1 MPASILAIA
10 VHPCAK
16 RIIGLLL
23 HKVAVA
29 MAIVAFGSGMPSMAD
44 VADMADVSPPGDG
57 PSFTAQGRAA
67 HRRLDRREYENTLR
81 DLLDLPGLSVQDM
94 LPEDG
99 RAYGFDKSGEAL
111 ELSHVHIAGYAEA
124 ARTALAMVSATQANP
139 MKPLQHRLL
148 PGEQDFFKLALIE
161 GDAVFLKGGQ
171 YDSAAM
177 PLIREALPHPL
188 PHYEKTG
195 LFPYRHSVGVFRRQG
210 ANDHFALF
218 FNAFT
223 PTYSGRYRLRLSLWS
238 FQWVKGSLQ
247 ARDAPEVAS
256 LHANDRLLGYYDA
269 PSLAPR
275 VHEIDTWLNAGE
287 RLVFTAASLPPVRVY
302 QREGRA
308 AEYVGPGIAID
319 SMDIEGPLHES
330 WPPASHR
337 RIFGNLPVRSEGA
350 TPSTHAKHVITGF
363 LSRAFRR
370 PATATEV
377 ATYTAMVGRR
387 VKQGDSFEAAIKT
400 ALQGA
405 LCSPE
410 FLFLTPRPGPLDD
423 WSLAARLSYFLWDS
437 MPDEELFTLA
447 SRQHLRRPDVLHA
460 QVDRMLADPKSQRF
474 IDHFL
479 DEWLDLREID
489 LTTPDSALYPEYSQ
503 YLRDSMLAETRAF
516 FRELIQHNAGIKSLV
531 DSDFI
536 MVNQKLAEHYQLAQQ
551 PPTGSPVDGG
561 DSGRIITQVQGS
573 QVRRVPLPEG
583 SCRGGLLTQ
592 ASVLKVTSNGT
603 VTSPVK
609 RGAWVLREIL
619 GQPPEPPPPNIPAID
634 PDRRGAV
641 TIREQLAMHTND
653 TSCATCHAAIDPP
666 GFALENFDVIG
677 GWRDRYRSVADDRTA
692 PESFSDGPFVDASCC
707 LEDGRHCR
715 TINDFKQALQAD
727 QKLLARNFARQLLV
741 YATGADIQAADRDE
755 LDAIVNRAAPHEYGI
770 RSLIHETVA
779 SRCFLEK

>member
-1 MPASILAIA
+1 
-10 VHPCAK
+10 
-16 RIIGLLL
+16 
-23 HKVAVA
+23 
-29 MAIVAFGSGMPSMAD
+29 
-44 VADMADVSPPGDG
+44 
-57 PSFTAQGRAA
+57 
-67 HRRLDRREYENTLR
+67 
-81 DLLDLPGLSVQDM
+81 
-94 LPEDG
+94 
-99 RAYGFDKSGEAL
+99 
-111 ELSHVHIAGYAEA
+111 
-124 ARTALAMVSATQANP
+124 
-139 MKPLQHRLL
+139 
-148 PGEQDFFKLALIE
+148 
-161 GDAVFLKGGQ
+161 
-171 YDSAAM
+171 
-177 PLIREALPHPL
+177 
-188 PHYEKTG
+188 
-195 LFPYRHSVGVFRRQG
+195 
-210 ANDHFALF
+210 
-218 FNAFT
+218 
-223 PTYSGRYRLRLSLWS
+223 
-238 FQWVKGSLQ
+238 
-247 ARDAPEVAS
+247 
-256 LHANDRLLGYYDA
+256 
-269 PSLAPR
+269 
-275 VHEIDTWLNAGE
+275 
-287 RLVFTAASLPPVRVY
+287 
-302 QREGRA
+302 
-308 AEYVGPGIAID
+308 
-319 SMDIEGPLHES
+319 
-330 WPPASHR
+330 
-337 RIFGNLPVRSEGA
+337 
-350 TPSTHAKHVITGF
+350 
-363 LSRAFRR
+363 
-370 PATATEV
+370 
-377 ATYTAMVGRR
+377 MVGRR

-677 GWRDRYRSVADDRTA
+677 GWRDRYRSVSDDRTA

>member
-1 MPASILAIA
+1 MPASILAIS
-10 VHPCAK
+10 VGSYAK
-16 RIIGLLL
+16 GIVGLLSRRFS
-23 HKVAVA
+23 VA
-29 MAIVAFGSGMPSMAD
+29 MAIVAFGLGMTGM
-44 VADMADVSPPGDG
+44 SPAGDAL
-57 PSFTAQGRAA
+57 SFAAQGRAA

-81 DLLDLPGLSVQDM
+81 DLLDLPGLSVRDM

-124 ARTALAMVSATQANP
+124 ARAALTMASATQAA
-139 MKPLQHRLL
+139 PLEPVQQRLL
-148 PGEQDFFKLALIE
+148 PGEQDFFKLALVE

-177 PLIREALPHPL
+177 PLIREALPHQL
-188 PHYEKTG
+188 AHYEKTG

-210 ANDHFALF
+210 ASDHFALF
-218 FNAFT
+218 FNGFT
-223 PTYSGRYRLRLSLWS
+223 PTYSGRYNLRLSVWS

-247 ARDAPEVAS
+247 ACDAPEVAS

-269 PSLAPR
+269 PSLVPR
-275 VHEIDTWLNAGE
+275 VHKIDVWLNVGE

-319 SMDIEGPLHES
+319 SLDIEGPLHDS

-337 RIFGNLPVRSEGA
+337 RLFGNLPVGSVG
-350 TPSTHAKHVITGF
+350 TNQSTHAKHLVTGF

-377 ATYTAMVGRR
+377 ATYTAMAGRR
-387 VKQGDSFEAAIKT
+387 LKQGDSFELAIKT

-410 FLFLTPRPGPLDD
+410 FLFLAAPPGPLDD
-423 WSLAARLSYFLWDS
+423 WALAARLSYFLWDS

-460 QVDRMLADPKSQRF
+460 QVDRMLANPKSQRF

-489 LTTPDSALYPEYSQ
+489 LTTPDSTLYPEYSQ

-516 FRELIQHNAGIKSLV
+516 FRELIQHDSGIKSLV
-531 DSDFI
+531 DSDFL
-536 MVNQKLAEHYQLAQQ
+536 MVNQKLAEHYQLAQK
-551 PPTGSPVDGG
+551 PPVGNQIDRAN
-561 DSGRIITQVQGS
+561 SGRIAAEIQGS
-573 QVRRVPLPEG
+573 VVRRVPLPEG

-619 GQPPEPPPPNIPAID
+619 DQPPEPPPPNIPAID

-653 TSCATCHAAIDPP
+653 GSCAACHAAIDPP

-677 GWRDRYRSVADDRTA
+677 GWRDRYRSVSHDSTA
-692 PESFSDGPFVDASCC
+692 KESFSEGPFVDASCC
-707 LEDGRHCR
+707 LADGRHCR
-715 TINDFKQALQAD
+715 TIKDFKQALQAD
-727 QKLLARNFARQLLV
+727 PKLLARNVARQLLV
-741 YATGADIQAADRDE
+741 YATGADIQAADHDV
-755 LDAIVNRAAPHEYGI
+755 LDDIVSRAASHEYGI